1 MGYFLL
7 LLKFFKSCID
17 STPEHFLYLV
27 MGEKVVFLYL
37 VMNALEDTLSNNLWS
52 CGIIHFKINCE
63 SEATI

>member
-1 MGYFLL
+1 MKVKEAFYKGFRRKFGVFFL

-37 VMNALEDTLSNNLWS
+37 VMNALEDTQQ
-52 CGIIHFKINCE
+52 
-63 SEATI
+63 